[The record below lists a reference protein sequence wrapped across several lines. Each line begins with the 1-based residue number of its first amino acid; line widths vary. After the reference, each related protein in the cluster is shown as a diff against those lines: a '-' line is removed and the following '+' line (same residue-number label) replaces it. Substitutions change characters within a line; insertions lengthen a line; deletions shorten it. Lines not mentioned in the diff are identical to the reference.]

1 MAGAGTMRT
10 ATASAVSVCM
20 VLRIE
25 RDRML
30 EILHEEHSFS
40 DFFMH
45 FILSRGIRT
54 QADLRRS
61 TLQLQRKA
69 PGEDTAPDGRI
80 WEG

>member
-1 MAGAGTMRT
+1 
-10 ATASAVSVCM
+10 
-20 VLRIE
+20 
-25 RDRML
+25 ML

-45 FILSRGIRT
+45 FILSR
-54 QADLRRS
+54 AFAPRRISSINSS
-61 TLQLQRKA
+61 TPAKA